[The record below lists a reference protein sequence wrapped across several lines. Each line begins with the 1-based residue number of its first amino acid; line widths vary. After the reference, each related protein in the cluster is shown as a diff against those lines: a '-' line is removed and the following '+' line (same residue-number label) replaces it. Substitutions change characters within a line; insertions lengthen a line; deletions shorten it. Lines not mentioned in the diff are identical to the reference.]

1 MIKIV
6 RKNVTDTDPPLVEW
20 LKEFAPYIACGFA
33 TGFAFGI
40 VLNLWCLSTA
50 LP

>member
-1 MIKIV
+1 MKEI
-6 RKNVTDTDPPLVEW
+6 
-20 LKEFAPYIACGFA
+20 LKDYLPFIGVGFA
-33 TGFAFGI
+33 AGFAFGI